1 MKRVA
6 QLFII
11 AVFAITSTQA
21 FAQQRGE
28 QRRAM
33 AQRAMHAQQA
43 ERGFER
49 NGLDLTDE
57 QKEQIEEIRFETQK
71 AVLPIQN
78 ELREKQAQLRTLTT
92 GEDADFGKAQDVVR
106 EIGDLKTE
114 LQLIQL
120 STREEVRSLLTEEQR
135 LKFDT
140 MGNKLKRMNRAQK
153 DAKCVRVENRIN
165 GDYAFPVKSILSY
178 HAN

>member
-28 QRRAM
+28 QRRAL
-33 AQRAMHAQQA
+33 AQRAMQAQQQND
-43 ERGFER
+43 RL
-49 NGLDLTDE
+49 GLDLTDE
-57 QKEQIEEIRFETQK
+57 QKEQMKAIKMETQK
-71 AVLPIQN
+71 SILPIQN
-78 ELREKQAQLRTLTT
+78 ELREKQAQLRSLTT
-92 GEDADFGKAQDVVR
+92 SENANFGKAEDVVR
-106 EIGDLKTE
+106 QIGDLRTE

-120 STREEVRSLLTEEQR
+120 SSREEIRNLLTEEQQ

-140 MGNKLKRMNRAQK
+140 MQGRKNKMKRTQQGQQLRKGNR
-153 DAKCVRVENRIN
+153 
-165 GDYAFPVKSILSY
+165 
-178 HAN
+178 

>member
-21 FAQQRGE
+21 LAQQRGE

-33 AQRAMHAQQA
+33 AQRAMQAQQA
-43 ERGFER
+43 DRGFNHR
-49 NGLDLTDE
+49 GLDLTDE
-57 QKEQIEEIRFETQK
+57 QKEQIQEIRFETQK
-71 AVLPIQN
+71 ASLPIQN

-92 GEDADFGKAQDVVR
+92 GEEANYGRAQDVVR

-114 LQLIQL
+114 LQLIRL
-120 STREEVRSLLTEEQR
+120 STREEVRNLLTDEQK

-140 MGNKLKRMNRAQK
+140 MGSKFERMKKAQK
-153 DAKCVRVENRIN
+153 GRQMRQGRK
-165 GDYAFPVKSILSY
+165 
-178 HAN
+178 

>member
-21 FAQQRGE
+21 LAQQRGE
-28 QRRAM
+28 QRKAM

-43 ERGFER
+43 DRGFQGK
-49 NGLDLTDE
+49 GLDLSDE
-57 QKEQIEEIRFETQK
+57 QKEQIEEIRFESQK
-71 AVLPIQN
+71 AVLPVQN
-78 ELREKQAQLRTLTT
+78 ELREKQAQLRSLTS
-92 GEDADFGKAQDVVR
+92 GEEADFGKAEDVVR

-114 LQLIQL
+114 LQLIRL
-120 STREEVRSLLTEEQR
+120 NTRQEVRNLLTDEQK

-140 MGNKLKRMNRAQK
+140 MGGKFKRMKKAQ
-153 DAKCVRVENRIN
+153 N
-165 GDYAFPVKSILSY
+165 GRQMHQGRK
-178 HAN
+178 